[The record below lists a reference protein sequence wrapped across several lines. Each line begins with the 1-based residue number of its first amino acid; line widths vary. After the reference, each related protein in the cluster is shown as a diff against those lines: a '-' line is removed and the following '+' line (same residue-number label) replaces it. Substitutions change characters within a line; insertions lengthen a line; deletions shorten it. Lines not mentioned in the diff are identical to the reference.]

1 MQYSARRPGFR
12 YSFAS
17 VYEAL
22 MPLVEKAGLAKRRQ
36 ELLSQVS
43 GRVLEIGAG
52 TGFNLS
58 HYPEDVQLVVVE
70 PNPEMLVIL
79 RSKAAGR
86 NIEIIEGSVEDLS
99 SSGIAPKSFDFVVST
114 FVLCSVPDPD
124 EALRTVSAML
134 APGGK
139 FVFLEHVVTPGV
151 YELVQNLATPL
162 WKRVAGGCHLNRDL
176 LGSLDNSQMVVT
188 TLFRFNFPLGRPLI
202 PHGIMGTARLK
213 SDFFA

>member
-1 MQYSARRPGFR
+1 
-12 YSFAS
+12 
-17 VYEAL
+17 
-22 MPLVEKAGLAKRRQ
+22 MPLVERAGLARRRQ
-36 ELLSQVS
+36 ELLGQVS

-58 HYPEDVQLVVVE
+58 YYPEDIQLVAVE
-70 PNPEMLVIL
+70 PNLEMLKIL
-79 RSKAAGR
+79 RARAAGR
-86 NIEIIEGSVEDLS
+86 NIEIIEGSVDDLP
-99 SSGIAPKSFDFVVST
+99 SSGIAPHSFDFVVT
-114 FVLCSVPDPD
+114 TLVLCSVPDMD
-124 EALRTVSAML
+124 EALQTISTLL

-139 FVFLEHVVTPGV
+139 FIFIEHVVTPGI

-162 WKRVAGGCHLNRDL
+162 WKRLAGGCHLNRDL
-176 LGSLDNSQMVVT
+176 LGSFDQSQMVVT